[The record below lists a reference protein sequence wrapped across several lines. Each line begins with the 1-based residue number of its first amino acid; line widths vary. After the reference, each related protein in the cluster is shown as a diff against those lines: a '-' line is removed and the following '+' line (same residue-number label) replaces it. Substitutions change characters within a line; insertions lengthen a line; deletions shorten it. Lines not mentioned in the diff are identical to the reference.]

1 MIDFTGQVA
10 IVTGAGRGLGRHYA
24 LDLARRGAKVVV
36 NDLGCSVDGH
46 GDDPAVAD
54 AVVDEIRSIGGTAV
68 ASSESVRTPEGGAA
82 IVERALDIYGR
93 VDAVVSN
100 AGIVEMIPFE
110 DIPAENWHRMI
121 STHVDG
127 SFHVC
132 QPAYRVMKSQ
142 GYGRI
147 VLVAS
152 SAGAFGMP
160 LGTHYAA
167 AKAGIIGLANN
178 VALEGQ
184 PHGITANTVLP
195 FATTRMAGQPGK
207 GSLLEL
213 STPELVVPLV
223 VYLASR
229 ECAVSHHNYSA
240 CAGRYARVFLG
251 AANGWL
257 PDRDAPPPSAE
268 DVLNH
273 FDEVDSTEP
282 FIIPGSIIDEME
294 AVARRVGLGGVA
306 GG

>member
-1 MIDFTGQVA
+1 
-10 IVTGAGRGLGRHYA
+10 
-24 LDLARRGAKVVV
+24 
-36 NDLGCSVDGH
+36 
-46 GDDPAVAD
+46 
-54 AVVDEIRSIGGTAV
+54 
-68 ASSESVRTPEGGAA
+68 
-82 IVERALDIYGR
+82 
-93 VDAVVSN
+93 
-100 AGIVEMIPFE
+100 MIPFE

-229 ECAVSHHNYSA
+229 ECAVSHPQLFRMRRPFCPRLSRSRQRLAPRPGRATAYS
-240 CAGRYARVFLG
+240 
-251 AANGWL
+251 
-257 PDRDAPPPSAE
+257 
-268 DVLNH
+268 
-273 FDEVDSTEP
+273 
-282 FIIPGSIIDEME
+282 
-294 AVARRVGLGGVA
+294 
-306 GG
+306 